1 MSLARSLT
9 NYQPYDVLLQS
20 PLFVVRVA
28 DVMFVICLTA
38 CICSAHTYH
47 ALAASCLGHISPPS
61 SDSAGKL
68 IGSHIR
74 LV

>member
-38 CICSAHTYH
+38 CICSAQTHIMPWQLLVWGIFH
-47 ALAASCLGHISPPS
+47 HPVVIVLAS
-61 SDSAGKL
+61 
-68 IGSHIR
+68 
-74 LV
+74 